1 MIRQLALL
9 TATIALATAPL
20 HADPIPVRQ
29 TQGSM
34 HGFLQIRS
42 EGGIIIGHGE
52 LIQTAHGSRVTTELL
67 LHFKDGSTDD
77 ETATFTQEH
86 TFSLVSDHH
95 VQKGPY
101 FPKPLDMLVEANG
114 QITTKTIDKDGKE
127 QVETQHLDLP
137 PDISNGIIG
146 PLLLNAPSATDPF
159 KLSMVAPVGKGRL
172 IKLAVNSEGEQTFSV
187 VGMTRK
193 ARVYRLHIDLGGV
206 VGVVA
211 PIVGKQPDDVHIWV
225 IEGTAP
231 ESVRVVQQLYG
242 GGPVVSIELAGA
254 TFPHAK

>member
-9 TATIALATAPL
+9 TATIVLATAPL

-29 TQGSM
+29 SQGSM
-34 HGFLQIRS
+34 HGFLEIRS
-42 EGGIIIGHGE
+42 EGGIVIGHGD
-52 LIQTAHGSRVTTELL
+52 LIQTAHGDRVTSELL
-67 LHFKDGSTDD
+67 LHFKDGSIDD
-77 ETATFTQEH
+77 ETATFTQNH
-86 TFSLVSDHH
+86 TFSLISDHH
-95 VQKGPY
+95 IQKGPY

-137 PDISNGIIG
+137 PDISNGMIG
-146 PLLLNAPSATDPF
+146 PLLLNVPANADPF

-172 IKLAVNSEGEQTFSV
+172 IKLDVTREGEQPFTV
-187 VGMTRK
+187 AGVTRK
-193 ARVYRLHIDLGGV
+193 AQVFRLHIDLGGV

-242 GGPVVSIELAGA
+242 GGPVVSIELAGT